1 MSGRG
6 QGDPTQPIGNQ
17 KALGRAIK
25 TLRERQENLTPDLL
39 AKRAEIDPKRVE
51 RIEAGEGDAD
61 FNTVVFLV
69 RAIGTTMREFTEL
82 HEAFAEEE
90 GREG

>member
-6 QGDPTQPIGNQ
+6 QGDPTQPIGDQ

-25 TLRERQENLTPDLL
+25 TLRERQENLTRELL
-39 AKRAEIDPKRVE
+39 AGRAEIDPKRVE

-69 RAIGTTMREFTEL
+69 RAIGATMREFTEL
-82 HEAFAEEE
+82 HEAIVKEQGEES
-90 GREG
+90 